1 MQGIEYVQFVKKHAV
16 NSEFFFKPIAFVRPV
31 EYNKQCI
38 TMFRGGKM
46 EFMTASQAAKLWHI
60 SQRRVQIL
68 CAEGRIPGVFKLGEA
83 WAIPADVE
91 KPTDKRKKMEN
102 DSNEHT

>member
-1 MQGIEYVQFVKKHAV
+1 M
-16 NSEFFFKPIAFVRPV
+16 
-31 EYNKQCI
+31 
-38 TMFRGGKM
+38 TMLRGGKM

-83 WAIPADVE
+83 WAIPTNVE
-91 KPTDKRKKMEN
+91 KPIDKRKKMEN
-102 DSNEHT
+102 DKNEHTKCN